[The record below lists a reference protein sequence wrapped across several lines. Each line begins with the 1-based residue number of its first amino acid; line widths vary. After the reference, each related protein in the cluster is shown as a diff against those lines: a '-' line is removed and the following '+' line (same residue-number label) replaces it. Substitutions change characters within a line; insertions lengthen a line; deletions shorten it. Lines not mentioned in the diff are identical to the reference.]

1 MINQNI
7 QCCWFVTKSLVHSE
21 HPINH
26 DGNLKRDKK
35 LSFLFSGIR
44 STLEEMPD
52 NGVVL
57 VVTDSG
63 TQRGRLANQLQRTS
77 ERKNI
82 KIIFVFAPSCRNR
95 CRNSLPVYRRLS
107 DGRMFNRTDFDQEI
121 FFKSVV
127 HMVCIHCWSHPPTP
141 HQGIARCLFQL

>member
-7 QCCWFVTKSLVHSE
+7 QCCWFVTKSLLCSE

-26 DGNLKRDKK
+26 DGNLKRDKE

-44 STLEEMPD
+44 STLDGMPD

-63 TQRGRLANQLQRTS
+63 TRSTGLARELQRTS

-95 CRNSLPVYRRLS
+95 CQNSLPVYRRLS
-107 DGRMFNRTDFDQEI
+107 DERVFERNDFDQEI
-121 FFKSVV
+121 FFQNVLYQV
-127 HMVCIHCWSHPPTP
+127 REPFPIRNATNF
-141 HQGIARCLFQL
+141 A